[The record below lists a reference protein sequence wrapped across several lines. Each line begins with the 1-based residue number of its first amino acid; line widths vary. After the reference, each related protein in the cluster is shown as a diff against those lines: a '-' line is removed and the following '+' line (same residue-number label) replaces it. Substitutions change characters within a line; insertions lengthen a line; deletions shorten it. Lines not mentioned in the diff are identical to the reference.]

1 MAGITK
7 HRLQLAMQTIDFKK
21 QCKRSISRNH
31 TNNRFQETMQTI
43 DFKKPYKQ
51 PISRN
56 NANDRFQETIQ
67 TTDFKKPYKQP
78 IATSN
83 TNHHTIHMLQQTTK
97 LNIHRLH
104 SLLNLQ
110 RRQTLVD
117 GKRCSVDDFSHN
129 VETAGVS
136 DTNDDPLPLERCV
149 HGEKH
154 LHVGFGV
161 SHHAVARLLR
171 THPHQLDRVL
181 KALVG
186 MDGLEPRRQLR
197 GARLHHRGGNVR
209 HARRGGSRPREE
221 LGDVHDGEV
230 VLL

>member
-43 DFKKPYKQ
+43 DFKKQCKRS
-51 PISRN
+51 ISRN
-56 NANDRFQETIQ
+56 HTNNRFQETMQI
-67 TTDFKKPYKQP
+67 TDFKKPYKQP

-136 DTNDDPLPLERCV
+136 DTNDDPLPLERRLWC
-149 HGEKH
+149 EPPCSRPIAPNPPTP
-154 LHVGFGV
+154 VG
-161 SHHAVARLLR
+161 SCS
-171 THPHQLDRVL
+171 
-181 KALVG
+181 
-186 MDGLEPRRQLR
+186 ES
-197 GARLHHRGGNVR
+197 
-209 HARRGGSRPREE
+209 ARR
-221 LGDVHDGEV
+221 DGWT
-230 VLL
+230 